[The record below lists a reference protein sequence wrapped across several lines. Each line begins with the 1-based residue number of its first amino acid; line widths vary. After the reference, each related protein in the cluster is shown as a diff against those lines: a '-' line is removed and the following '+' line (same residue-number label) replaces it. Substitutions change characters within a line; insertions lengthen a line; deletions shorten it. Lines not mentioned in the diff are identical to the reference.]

1 MADISKIKL
10 PGDNTEY
17 TIKDSGAARNSHSHI
32 KSEITDFPTL
42 ATVATSGL
50 YNDLSNKP
58 TIPTKTS
65 QLTND
70 SGFITSTPVTS
81 VAGKTGAVTLSKS
94 DVGLGNV
101 GNFKAVSTVASQ
113 NLTDT
118 EKSNA
123 RANIGAGTSSFSGS
137 YNDLTNK
144 PTIPSVGNGSLT
156 VKAGTTAGGTFTAN
170 QSGAST
176 IVIDATTHKELQDA
190 IDALPEPMVFK
201 GTLGTNGTITSLPT
215 AAAANEGWTY
225 KVITAGTYASQA
237 AKIGDLFIST
247 GSEWTWVPSGDE
259 PSGTVTN
266 VAISNGGGIGISGS
280 PITSSGTITLT
291 NTGVRSITQDSS
303 DGHKL
308 IVNTNGSNTTIT
320 IPDNNTTYSNA
331 TTSTAGLMSSSDK
344 TKLDGIAT
352 GATKVTVDSALSST
366 STNPVQNKVV
376 NTAISNLNTLV
387 GDTAVSTQITNAIDE
402 ITPASIG
409 AATSSHTHSAS
420 NVTAGTLGGSVV
432 ANASAVSTL
441 TTKQVRNTTISTT
454 DPTSSD
460 GGNGDIWI
468 TYGSAQSNC
477 PFPVGGIYISVASTN
492 PSSLWS
498 GTTWEQFA
506 TGKTLVGF
514 DANDSD
520 FNTAGQTGGKKTH
533 TLTPDEIPAH
543 GHGMAHT
550 HSYTG
555 PNTGSW
561 KVGTGK
567 AHTWCT
573 SAGGKTSGGASKT
586 TTDNAGGGLAHNNLQ
601 PYIVVYMWKRV
612 S

>member
-42 ATVATSGL
+42 ATVAT
-50 YNDLSNKP
+50 
-58 TIPTKTS
+58 
-65 QLTND
+65 
-70 SGFITSTPVTS
+70 
-81 VAGKTGAVTLSKS
+81 
-94 DVGLGNV
+94 
-101 GNFKAVSTVASQ
+101 
-113 NLTDT
+113 
-118 EKSNA
+118 
-123 RANIGAGTSSFSGS
+123 SGS

-366 STNPVQNKVV
+366 STNPVQNKAV
-376 NTAISNLNTLV
+376 NTAITNLKTLV
-387 GDTAVSTQITNAIDE
+387 GDTAVATQISNAVASKADTN
-402 ITPASIG
+402 
-409 AATSSHTHSAS
+409 HTHDNRYYTETEVDNYQLITTSEVDAICVIPEAIITIS
-420 NVTAGTLGGSVV
+420 YTADGEDYSCTADMSFEQAKSYIINLGRLYVTVEDNTGWYEYFETGCDIVYALEDNNTCIKTYSMYRPSDYITW
-432 ANASAVSTL
+432 NASEI
-441 TTKQVRNTTISTT
+441 QI
-454 DPTSSD
+454 
-460 GGNGDIWI
+460 
-468 TYGSAQSNC
+468 
-477 PFPVGGIYISVASTN
+477 
-492 PSSLWS
+492 
-498 GTTWEQFA
+498 
-506 TGKTLVGF
+506 
-514 DANDSD
+514 
-520 FNTAGQTGGKKTH
+520 H
-533 TLTPDEIPAH
+533 TVP
-543 GHGMAHT
+543 M
-550 HSYTG
+550 
-555 PNTGSW
+555 
-561 KVGTGK
+561 
-567 AHTWCT
+567 
-573 SAGGKTSGGASKT
+573 
-586 TTDNAGGGLAHNNLQ
+586 
-601 PYIVVYMWKRV
+601 
-612 S
+612 

>member
-156 VKAGTTAGGTFTAN
+156 VKAGTTASGTFTAN

-331 TTSTAGLMSSSDK
+331 TTSTAGLMSSTDK
-344 TKLDGIAT
+344 TNLD
-352 GATKVTVDSALSST
+352 
-366 STNPVQNKVV
+366 
-376 NTAISNLNTLV
+376 NLKSLV
-387 GDTAVSTQITNAIDE
+387 GDTSVSSQITSAIASKSDIGHTHDNRYYTESEIDNYNLITTSEIDNICQVPIANIAIMYEDCSSDISFEEARSYIENFGRLYVYVTGTDPYEHGVSWSHTIYELENNNTQINIRDNTNWHIE
-402 ITPASIG
+402 W
-409 AATSSHTHSAS
+409 TSS
-420 NVTAGTLGGSVV
+420 
-432 ANASAVSTL
+432 
-441 TTKQVRNTTISTT
+441 QI
-454 DPTSSD
+454 
-460 GGNGDIWI
+460 
-468 TYGSAQSNC
+468 
-477 PFPVGGIYISVASTN
+477 GIV
-492 PSSLWS
+492 
-498 GTTWEQFA
+498 
-506 TGKTLVGF
+506 F
-514 DANDSD
+514 DSP
-520 FNTAGQTGGKKTH
+520 
-533 TLTPDEIPAH
+533 L
-543 GHGMAHT
+543 
-550 HSYTG
+550 
-555 PNTGSW
+555 
-561 KVGTGK
+561 
-567 AHTWCT
+567 
-573 SAGGKTSGGASKT
+573 
-586 TTDNAGGGLAHNNLQ
+586 
-601 PYIVVYMWKRV
+601 
-612 S
+612 

>member
-156 VKAGTTAGGTFTAN
+156 VKAGTTASGTFTAN

-190 IDALPEPMVFK
+190 IDVLPEPMVFK

-225 KVITAGTYASQA
+225 KVITAGTYANQA

-331 TTSTAGLMSSSDK
+331 TTSTAGLMSSTDK
-344 TKLDGIAT
+344 TNLD
-352 GATKVTVDSALSST
+352 
-366 STNPVQNKVV
+366 
-376 NTAISNLNTLV
+376 NLKSLV
-387 GDTAVSTQITNAIDE
+387 GDTSVSSQITSAIASKSDTGHTHDNRYYTESE
-402 ITPASIG
+402 IDNYNLITTSEIDNICQIPIAYITVDHRDCSSDISFEEARSHIENFGKLYVYVTGIDRHGRTVNWINTIRVLENNNTLIG
-409 AATSSHTHSAS
+409 IDDDDTDWHIEWTSSQIEVVV
-420 NVTAGTLGGSVV
+420 NVP
-432 ANASAVSTL
+432 
-441 TTKQVRNTTISTT
+441 Q
-454 DPTSSD
+454 
-460 GGNGDIWI
+460 
-468 TYGSAQSNC
+468 
-477 PFPVGGIYISVASTN
+477 
-492 PSSLWS
+492 
-498 GTTWEQFA
+498 
-506 TGKTLVGF
+506 
-514 DANDSD
+514 
-520 FNTAGQTGGKKTH
+520 
-533 TLTPDEIPAH
+533 
-543 GHGMAHT
+543 
-550 HSYTG
+550 
-555 PNTGSW
+555 
-561 KVGTGK
+561 
-567 AHTWCT
+567 
-573 SAGGKTSGGASKT
+573 
-586 TTDNAGGGLAHNNLQ
+586 
-601 PYIVVYMWKRV
+601 
-612 S
+612 

>member
-32 KSEITDFPTL
+32 KSEITDFPAL

-201 GTLGTNGTITSLPT
+201 GTLGTNGTITTLPT

-247 GSEWTWVPSGDE
+247 GSEWT
-259 PSGTVTN
+259 
-266 VAISNGGGIGISGS
+266 
-280 PITSSGTITLT
+280 
-291 NTGVRSITQDSS
+291 
-303 DGHKL
+303 
-308 IVNTNGSNTTIT
+308 
-320 IPDNNTTYSNA
+320 
-331 TTSTAGLMSSSDK
+331 
-344 TKLDGIAT
+344 
-352 GATKVTVDSALSST
+352 
-366 STNPVQNKVV
+366 
-376 NTAISNLNTLV
+376 
-387 GDTAVSTQITNAIDE
+387 
-402 ITPASIG
+402 
-409 AATSSHTHSAS
+409 
-420 NVTAGTLGGSVV
+420 
-432 ANASAVSTL
+432 
-441 TTKQVRNTTISTT
+441 
-454 DPTSSD
+454 
-460 GGNGDIWI
+460 
-468 TYGSAQSNC
+468 
-477 PFPVGGIYISVASTN
+477 
-492 PSSLWS
+492 
-498 GTTWEQFA
+498 
-506 TGKTLVGF
+506 
-514 DANDSD
+514 
-520 FNTAGQTGGKKTH
+520 
-533 TLTPDEIPAH
+533 
-543 GHGMAHT
+543 
-550 HSYTG
+550 
-555 PNTGSW
+555 
-561 KVGTGK
+561 
-567 AHTWCT
+567 
-573 SAGGKTSGGASKT
+573 
-586 TTDNAGGGLAHNNLQ
+586 
-601 PYIVVYMWKRV
+601 
-612 S
+612 

>member
-113 NLTDT
+113 NLTDA

-156 VKAGTTAGGTFTAN
+156 VKAGTTASGTFTAN

-247 GSEWTWVPSGDE
+247 GSERT
-259 PSGTVTN
+259 
-266 VAISNGGGIGISGS
+266 
-280 PITSSGTITLT
+280 
-291 NTGVRSITQDSS
+291 
-303 DGHKL
+303 
-308 IVNTNGSNTTIT
+308 
-320 IPDNNTTYSNA
+320 
-331 TTSTAGLMSSSDK
+331 
-344 TKLDGIAT
+344 
-352 GATKVTVDSALSST
+352 
-366 STNPVQNKVV
+366 
-376 NTAISNLNTLV
+376 
-387 GDTAVSTQITNAIDE
+387 
-402 ITPASIG
+402 
-409 AATSSHTHSAS
+409 
-420 NVTAGTLGGSVV
+420 
-432 ANASAVSTL
+432 
-441 TTKQVRNTTISTT
+441 
-454 DPTSSD
+454 
-460 GGNGDIWI
+460 
-468 TYGSAQSNC
+468 
-477 PFPVGGIYISVASTN
+477 
-492 PSSLWS
+492 
-498 GTTWEQFA
+498 
-506 TGKTLVGF
+506 
-514 DANDSD
+514 
-520 FNTAGQTGGKKTH
+520 
-533 TLTPDEIPAH
+533 
-543 GHGMAHT
+543 
-550 HSYTG
+550 
-555 PNTGSW
+555 
-561 KVGTGK
+561 
-567 AHTWCT
+567 
-573 SAGGKTSGGASKT
+573 
-586 TTDNAGGGLAHNNLQ
+586 
-601 PYIVVYMWKRV
+601 
-612 S
+612 